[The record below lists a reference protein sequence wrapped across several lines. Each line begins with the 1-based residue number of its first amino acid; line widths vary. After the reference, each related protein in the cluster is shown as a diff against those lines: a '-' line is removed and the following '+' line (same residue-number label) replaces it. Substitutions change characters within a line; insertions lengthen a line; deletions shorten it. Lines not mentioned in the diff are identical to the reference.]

1 MKIWTIAWKDTLIRF
16 RDRNAL
22 ILMVLAPLVLS
33 GIIGSAFG
41 GFISGSDPVPF
52 DAIPVLLIN
61 EDEGTQGDQFIEILT
76 SDGLADL
83 LDVTETADLAAARE
97 LVQAGEA
104 RAGEQLIEARNLD
117 CERARA
123 AVFIPDSFS
132 AAVEGGG
139 TVEEATAL
147 IQFYADPSA
156 TLTPNIVRGVV
167 TQVINGFN
175 TAAISVDVTVSQ
187 LSEAADTLGPA
198 MAGLGTALNRELE
211 SQIGQNQASIALNNV
226 AVGDADE
233 SSDLN
238 PFAFFAPSMGIL
250 FLMFSM
256 VDGTRSILD
265 EQQGGTLD
273 RLASTPT
280 SHIEILLGKIGGV
293 FLTGALQFVV
303 FVIAS
308 SLIFGLSWGN
318 SPVGLVLMV
327 LTVVLAFTS
336 LGALIAAFARDANQA
351 NIVGSVVTLAFA
363 ALGGN
368 FVPAQNFPPFLE
380 QLSKISINRWA
391 LDGFSDLTLFGLGLS
406 DVLLEAGVLFGLSAV
421 LVSLALWQFQ
431 RRLAR

>member
-22 ILMVLAPLVLS
+22 ILMLLAPLVLS

-41 GFISGSDPVPF
+41 GFIRGSESVPF
-52 DAIPVLLIN
+52 DAIPVLVIN
-61 EDEGTQGDQFIEILT
+61 EDEGAQGAQFLDILT

-83 LDVTETADLAAARE
+83 LDVTQTADLAAARE
-97 LVQAGEA
+97 QVQAGEA
-104 RAGEQLIEARNLD
+104 RA
-117 CERARA
+117 
-123 AVFIPDSFS
+123 AVFVPPSFS
-132 AAVEGGG
+132 ESIEGGAD
-139 TVEEATAL
+139 VATAVSL
-147 IQFYADPSA
+147 IQFYADPAA

-167 TQVINGFN
+167 TQIVNGFN
-175 TAAISVDVTVSQ
+175 TAAISADVTVTQ
-187 LSEAADTLGPA
+187 LTAAVDTLGPA
-198 MAGLGTALNRELE
+198 LANLGPALNNELQ
-211 SQIGQNQASIALNNV
+211 SQIGTGQNTITLNSV
-226 AVGDADE
+226 AVTDE
-233 SSDLN
+233 EDSSN
-238 PFAFFAPSMGIL
+238 FSPFAFFAPSMGIL

-265 EQQGGTLD
+265 EQRGGTLD
-273 RLASTPT
+273 RLVSTPT

-308 SLIFGLSWGN
+308 SLIFSLSWGS

-327 LTVVLAFTS
+327 LAVVLAFTS

-351 NIVGSVVTLAFA
+351 NIIGSVVTLAFA

-368 FVPAQNFPPFLE
+368 FMPAQNFPPFLE

-406 DVLLEAGVLFGLSAV
+406 EVLLEVGVLLGLSLV
-421 LVSLALWQFQ
+421 LMSLSLWQFQ

>member
-97 LVQAGEA
+97 MVQAGE
-104 RAGEQLIEARNLD
+104 
-117 CERARA
+117 ARA

-406 DVLLEAGVLFGLSAV
+406 DVLLEAGVLFGLSVV

>member
-22 ILMVLAPLVLS
+22 ILMILAPLVLS
-33 GIIGSAFG
+33 AIIGSAFG

-52 DAIPVLLIN
+52 DAIPVLVIN
-61 EDEGTQGDQFIEILT
+61 EDEGAQGEQFIEILT
-76 SDGLADL
+76 SDDLADL
-83 LDVTETADLAAARE
+83 LDVTEMTDLAAARE
-97 LVQAGEA
+97 QV
-104 RAGEQLIEARNLD
+104 RAGD
-117 CERARA
+117 ARA
-123 AVFIPDSFS
+123 AILIPSTFS
-132 AAVEGGG
+132 AAVEDGDDS
-139 TVEEATAL
+139 TSEQAPSQ
-147 IQFYADPSA
+147 IQFYADPGA

-167 TQVINGFN
+167 TQVVNGFN
-175 TAAISVDVTVSQ
+175 TAAISVDVTVEQ
-187 LSEAADTLGPA
+187 LTEAGPALGPA
-198 MAGLGTALNRELE
+198 MANLGPVLNDELE
-211 SQIGQNQASIALNNV
+211 GQIGQNQVSISLNDV
-226 AVGDADE
+226 SVGDEEE

-273 RLASTPT
+273 RLVSTPT
-280 SHIEILLGKIGGV
+280 SHLEILLGKIGGV

-308 SLIFGLSWGN
+308 SLLFGLDWGS
-318 SPVGLVLMV
+318 SPLGLALMV
-327 LTVVLAFTS
+327 LAVVFAFTS
-336 LGALIAAFARDANQA
+336 LGALVAAFARDANQA
-351 NIVGSVVTLAFA
+351 NIVGSVVTLLFA

-406 DVLLEAGVLFGLSAV
+406 DVLLEAGVLLGLSIV
-421 LVSLALWQFQ
+421 LVGLALWQFQ

>member
-22 ILMVLAPLVLS
+22 ILMLLAPLVLS
-33 GIIGSAFG
+33 AIIGSAFG
-41 GFISGSDPVPF
+41 GFIRGSDPVPF
-52 DAIPVLLIN
+52 DAIPVLVIN
-61 EDEGTQGDQFIEILT
+61 EDNGTQGEQFLDILT
-76 SDGLADL
+76 SDNLVDL
-83 LDVTETADLAAARE
+83 LDVTEMDDLAAARE
-97 LVQAGEA
+97 LVQAG
-104 RAGEQLIEARNLD
+104 D
-117 CERARA
+117 ARA
-123 AVFIPDSFS
+123 AVYIPESFS
-132 AAVEGGG
+132 EAVENGGDAS
-139 TVEEATAL
+139 VIE
-147 IQFYADPSA
+147 FYADPGA

-167 TQVINGFN
+167 TQIVTGFN
-175 TAAISVDVTVSQ
+175 TAAVSVDVTVNQ
-187 LSEAADTLGPA
+187 LTAASATLGPA
-198 MAGLGTALNRELE
+198 MAGLGDALNNEIE
-211 SQIGQNQASIALNNV
+211 SQIGNNQISLSLNDV
-226 AVGDADE
+226 AVGEAEE
-233 SSDLN
+233 SADLN

-265 EQQGGTLD
+265 EQRGGTLD
-273 RLASTPT
+273 RLVSTPT
-280 SHIEILLGKIGGV
+280 SHLEILLGKIGGV

-308 SLIFGLSWGN
+308 SLIFRLSWGN
-318 SPVGLVLMV
+318 SPVGLALMV
-327 LTVVLAFTS
+327 LGVVLAFTS

-351 NIVGSVVTLAFA
+351 NIIGSVVTLAFA

-406 DVLLEAGVLFGLSAV
+406 DIFLEVGVLFGLSVV

>member
-22 ILMVLAPLVLS
+22 ILMLLAPLVLS
-33 GIIGSAFG
+33 AIIGSAFG

-52 DAIPVLLIN
+52 DAIPVLVIN
-61 EDEGTQGDQFIEILT
+61 EDNGAQGDQFLEILT
-76 SDGLADL
+76 SDDLADL
-83 LDVTETADLAAARE
+83 LAVTELEDLDAARE
-97 LVQAGEA
+97 QVQAGEA
-104 RAGEQLIEARNLD
+104 RAAIY
-117 CERARA
+117 
-123 AVFIPDSFS
+123 IPESFS
-132 AAVEGGG
+132 EAVEGGAE
-139 TVEEATAL
+139 VDTAVSQ
-147 IQFYADPSA
+147 IQFYADPGS

-167 TQVINGFN
+167 TQIVNGFN
-175 TAAISVDVTVSQ
+175 TAAISVDVTVNQ
-187 LSEAADTLGPA
+187 LTEAATTLGPA
-198 MAGLGTALNRELE
+198 MAGLGPALNSELDN
-211 SQIGQNQASIALNNV
+211 QIGPSQTSIRLN
-226 AVGDADE
+226 AVSVGEEETTNDI
-233 SSDLN
+233 S

-265 EQQGGTLD
+265 EQRGGTLD
-273 RLASTPT
+273 RLVSTPT

-293 FLTGALQFVV
+293 FLTGALQFIV

-308 SLIFGLSWGN
+308 SLIFGLSWGS
-318 SPVGLVLMV
+318 SPLGLALMV
-327 LTVVLAFTS
+327 LVVVLAFTS

-351 NIVGSVVTLAFA
+351 NIIGSVVTLVFA

-391 LDGFSDLTLFGLGLS
+391 LDGFSDLTLFGLGLN
-406 DVLLEAGVLFGLSAV
+406 DVLLEAGVLLGLSVV
-421 LVSLALWQFQ
+421 LIGLALWQFQ